1 MLGFREGAAY
11 HSPETSQTHLINNLR
26 IISNSLDAI
35 RISAIVYGCYQISK
49 QTRRNEMADLYADGN
64 RGIYIPQHFAESVH
78 REYVTGVSDEDWKT
92 LEEGPDAEWYW
103 DAWNNVLSNA
113 KITAPDGR
121 EGYLWQDGDLWVIWG
136 ESDPDYENLVEEI

>member
-1 MLGFREGAAY
+1 
-11 HSPETSQTHLINNLR
+11 
-26 IISNSLDAI
+26 
-35 RISAIVYGCYQISK
+35 
-49 QTRRNEMADLYADGN
+49 MADLYADGN

-78 REYVTGVSDEDWKT
+78 RGYVTGVSDEDWKT